1 MADLSVTIGLDQSEL
16 EKGLANA
23 GKSLGKLSG
32 AVQAGQNPFQ
42 ARANQLSTGMGIGT
56 MLGGPIGGV
65 IGAFFDAFGGM
76 LSAALAKVK
85 EIADY
90 AKSIRL
96 ASITSGLSISQVR
109 NLEAI
114 GQVFGVSL
122 QAMVSSTTEFTRR
135 MGEARIKGGELTNI
149 LAKMGIGMD
158 EVANGTFN
166 HQKAMMALADAYAAG
181 TDEAT
186 LLYYGTK
193 MFGDSFKDLLPIIK
207 AGSKAVQDAAHTYYK
222 AYDEQTSAAS
232 RLGDLMTNVGRSFTN
247 FLIDI
252 VGGFHMFMEDMA
264 EGIDNFFDSGAWDPT
279 ETPEEKAARHLRN
292 APKGLTNDEL
302 RKRYLS
308 PEALEL
314 YLNDPEERERYRK
327 EMEKRL
333 KGNGKVLTPFGMAE
347 AGAASQMQ
355 QMGGGDIFGAVA
367 FTPLERIAT
376 ATEATAEHTRPKD
389 APAVRTPDELS
400 R

>member
-16 EKGLANA
+16 EKGLAGA
-23 GKSLGKLSG
+23 GKSLGKLAG
-32 AVQAGQNPFQ
+32 ATQAGVNPFQ
-42 ARANQLSTGMGIGT
+42 ATANKLSTGMGIGG
-56 MLGGPIGGV
+56 MIAGPIGAV
-65 IGAFFDAFGGM
+65 VGAFFDAFGGM

-96 ASITSGLSISQVR
+96 ASISTGLSIDQVR
-109 NLEAI
+109 GLEAM

-122 QAMVSSTTEFTRR
+122 QTMVSSTAEFTRR

-166 HQKAMMALADAYAAG
+166 HQKAMMTLADAYAAG

-207 AGSKAVQDAAHTYYK
+207 AGSRAVADAAFTYYNAGK
-222 AYDEQTSAAS
+222 EETSAAG
-232 RLGDLMTNVGRSFTN
+232 RLADMLANVGRSITN
-247 FLIDI
+247 MLIDL
-252 VGGFHMFMEDMA
+252 VGGFHSIMEDLA
-264 EGIDNFFDSGAWDPT
+264 QALSNFADLGFWNPF
-279 ETPEEKAARHLRN
+279 ETFEDKIKRQIRNSPPGMTNEELRERILKFYPEKEREKAA
-292 APKGLTNDEL
+292 
-302 RKRYLS
+302 
-308 PEALEL
+308 
-314 YLNDPEERERYRK
+314 K
-327 EMEKRL
+327 EIDKQL

-376 ATEATAEHTRPKD
+376 ATEATAEHTRPRD
-389 APAVRTPDELS
+389 EPPPRTPDEVT